1 MEESVVEAVIAV
13 CRRGISQSF
22 TLPGDE
28 IYCLACVDGL
38 GDQLLGE
45 GPEGTP
51 ICGGEYQWVTKA
63 DLHEKR
69 ARCSRCG
76 EPITIEPEIGDLPCL
91 TPTCND
97 ASR

>member
-1 MEESVVEAVIAV
+1 MEESVAEAVIAL
-13 CRRGISQSF
+13 CRRGMSRSF

-28 IYCLACVDGL
+28 VYCLACVGGL
-38 GDQLLGE
+38 IDRFPGE

-76 EPITIEPEIGDLPCL
+76 EPITIEPGIRDLPC
-91 TPTCND
+91 
-97 ASR
+97 

>member
-1 MEESVVEAVIAV
+1 MEESVAEAVIALR
-13 CRRGISQSF
+13 RRGISRSF

-28 IYCLACVDGL
+28 IYCLACVGGL
-38 GDQLLGE
+38 RDRLPGE

-69 ARCSRCG
+69 ARCSRRG
-76 EPITIEPEIGDLPCL
+76 EPITIEPEIRDLPC
-91 TPTCND
+91 
-97 ASR
+97 

>member
-1 MEESVVEAVIAV
+1 MEERVAEEVIAL

-22 TLPGDE
+22 TLSGDE

-38 GDQLLGE
+38 KAQPPGKGSE
-45 GPEGTP
+45 ATP
-51 ICGGEYQWVTKA
+51 ICGGGYQWVTKA

-76 EPITIEPEIGDLPCL
+76 EPITLEPR
-91 TPTCND
+91 PTV
-97 ASR
+97 